1 MTKLELLKQIASI
14 ATTVDQVKYVWG
26 LELSG
31 LVSILNDLI
40 KEYHQSFVTT
50 TTQLTAAQ
58 EEFSS

>member
-1 MTKLELLKQIASI
+1 MTKLELLEQIASI

-40 KEYHQSFVTT
+40 KEYHQRFVITSK
-50 TTQLTAAQ
+50 QITATPAK
-58 EEFSS
+58 FNS